1 MFEVSFRQ
9 VTWSGLS
16 IKERVIWE
24 IRLSKSKC
32 IQRIRQYGKI
42 VSLVSIYYYYCL
54 NRRSVI
60 FLYWRLSILFY
71 LILYSFLSLSYP
83 VYNSKE
89 NSLLIYP
96 SIWDNWIVPGTIQL
110 FLGQVVPGTTDG
122 QLRYDKCAPQ
132 IRAPFPKA
140 KPGLIF
146 TERSR
151 SLNY

>member
-1 MFEVSFRQ
+1 VFKVSFRQ

-32 IQRIRQYGKI
+32 TQRIRQYGKI

-71 LILYSFLSLSYP
+71 LILYSFPILYFLAFNPKGKFASY
-83 VYNSKE
+83 
-89 NSLLIYP
+89 I
-96 SIWDNWIVPGTIQL
+96 SIN
-110 FLGQVVPGTTDG
+110 LGQVVPGTIDG
-122 QLRYDKCAPQ
+122 QLWYDKCAPQ